1 MQTAKQEVA
10 DLLKRLPDDCTIED
24 VQYHLYVFQKIKCGL
39 KDLDEGRFYTHEEV
53 EKKMAKWLEK

>member
-24 VQYHLYVFQKIKCGL
+24 IQYHLHVFQKIKLGL
-39 KDLDEGRFYTHEEV
+39 KDLDEGRFYTQEEV
-53 EKKMAKWLEK
+53 EKKTSKWLGE